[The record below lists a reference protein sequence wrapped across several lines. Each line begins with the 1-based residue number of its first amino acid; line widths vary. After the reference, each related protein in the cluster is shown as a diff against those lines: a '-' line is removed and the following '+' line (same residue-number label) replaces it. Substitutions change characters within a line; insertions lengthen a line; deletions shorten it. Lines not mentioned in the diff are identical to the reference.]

1 MPLFYPKNLS
11 WASCDRQ
18 IFGTSHSNFVNTL
31 IHRFFTAS
39 SFATWP
45 MSKYTLYGQNTN
57 LSSLTWNWL
66 DLLLRFLTLSK
77 QWISVTNSQ
86 KNGKLVRNDFASWM
100 NEVSTLTILYWYS
113 DSLYHKR
120 WFWENWLHFEHWRL
134 NKVGN
139 TGFLTFSGQNL
150 AFLRVLSHW
159 KHWDEWFR
167 VARYQKRPGTSK
179 GREVDVTQRT
189 NGRVNRELC
198 ASEITLLWEEHKM

>member
-1 MPLFYPKNLS
+1 MAWP
-11 WASCDRQ
+11 ASE
-18 IFGTSHSNFVNTL
+18 VLNTFQTMNQCYQL
-31 IHRFFTAS
+31 TKEWKISEKWFCQFNEV
-39 SFATWP
+39 
-45 MSKYTLYGQNTN
+45 SKY
-57 LSSLTWNWL
+57 
-66 DLLLRFLTLSK
+66 LLLRYYVDTVIHF
-77 QWISVTNSQ
+77 IS
-86 KNGKLVRNDFASWM
+86 
-100 NEVSTLTILYWYS
+100 
-113 DSLYHKR
+113 YHKR
-120 WFWENWLHFEHWRL
+120 WFWENWLHFEHCRL